1 MLGFGGVTPMDDS
14 VAAVTV
20 SVAVPVFPVTK
31 SVAVI
36 VMGPP
41 TVNAVASPLEPAALL
56 MDATAAFEELQVTDD
71 VRSFFVLPE

>member
-1 MLGFGGVTPMDDS
+1 MDDS

-20 SVAVPVFPVTK
+20 SVAVPDLPVAG

-41 TVNAVASPLEPAALL
+41 MALAVASPLEPARLL
-56 MDATAAFEELQVTDD
+56 MVAIAAFEELQVTD
-71 VRSFFVLPE
+71 VVISTVVLSA